1 MGYIEL
7 ILLYLKD
14 ILYIFKDVIT
24 FLGSLLASVV
34 TIYLG
39 YLTLTKSVRFIGYC
53 SYNSVWNG
61 SSYSITLFN
70 NSLSAVCINKILLVF
85 ESNKYLPIL
94 SREFNEP
101 ITIEPRRIIELNSDP
116 VSNYI
121 NINKDKLNVKGIIIK
136 YATGGYVFCE
146 FRYNGI
152 LQWIKNKLN
161 SYIWIKKESKP
172 LKEIQCIRNF
182 FGGKVIGGAVKYIVD
197 ITYESNLS
205 NRIYILRNGTL
216 SQWISNS
223 DTSIGCI
230 DNQYLNSNTQL
241 GEFLEGFFASNE
253 NIRVSI
259 YNMDERY
266 F

>member
-14 ILYIFKDVIT
+14 ILYLFKDVIT

-39 YLTLTKSVRFIGYC
+39 YLTLSKSVRFIGYC

-116 VSNYI
+116 VSN
-121 NINKDKLNVKGIIIK
+121 
-136 YATGGYVFCE
+136 
-146 FRYNGI
+146 
-152 LQWIKNKLN
+152 
-161 SYIWIKKESKP
+161 
-172 LKEIQCIRNF
+172 
-182 FGGKVIGGAVKYIVD
+182 
-197 ITYESNLS
+197 
-205 NRIYILRNGTL
+205 
-216 SQWISNS
+216 
-223 DTSIGCI
+223 
-230 DNQYLNSNTQL
+230 
-241 GEFLEGFFASNE
+241 
-253 NIRVSI
+253 
-259 YNMDERY
+259 
-266 F
+266 